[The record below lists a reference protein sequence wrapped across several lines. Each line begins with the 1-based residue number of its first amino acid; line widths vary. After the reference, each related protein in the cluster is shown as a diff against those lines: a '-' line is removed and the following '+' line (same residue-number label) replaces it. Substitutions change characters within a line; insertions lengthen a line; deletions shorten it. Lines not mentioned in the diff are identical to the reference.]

1 GLDDAY
7 VGVVKGVILG
17 IHPTARL
24 VDLTHAVPPQ
34 GVRHGAVVLADA
46 YRVFPPG
53 TVHLAVVD
61 PGVGTRRRALALR
74 ADGHYFVGPDNGLLG
89 FCAALPGLKAVAL
102 ENRRYHRQPTSRTFH
117 ARDVFAPAAAHLARG
132 LSLARLGPPAP
143 GVPRLAVRAGPPPRG
158 RRLQGRVVLADRFGN
173 LLTDLREDALP
184 DTPTRCVL
192 TVSGRRVA
200 GLSQTYAERPP
211 GTLGALV
218 DSSGRVEVFVRDGSA
233 RARLGVGPGAP
244 VSLWSGSTWPAS
256 RSSWR
261 RSGRTPGST
270 RSSPRS
276 RSTPSTRRR

>member
-102 ENRRYHRQPTSRTFH
+102 VNRRYHRQPTSRTFH
-117 ARDVFAPAAAHLARG
+117 ARDVFAPAAAHLAPG
-132 LSLARLGPPAP
+132 PSL
-143 GVPRLAVRAGPPPRG
+143 PRP
-158 RRLQGRVVLADRFGN
+158 
-173 LLTDLREDALP
+173 
-184 DTPTRCVL
+184 
-192 TVSGRRVA
+192 
-200 GLSQTYAERPP
+200 RPP
-211 GTLGALV
+211 V
-218 DSSGRVEVFVRDGSA
+218 SRPQ
-233 RARLGVGPGAP
+233 RL
-244 VSLWSGSTWPAS
+244 PAQ
-256 RSSWR
+256 
-261 RSGRTPGST
+261 PD
-270 RSSPRS
+270 PR
-276 RSTPSTRRR
+276 PLQ